1 MGRALDCDETS
12 ARCSAVAVAD
22 ADGMID
28 RHPQAGGEGVA
39 TAEGEPHYVGGTGMV
54 GGPSTYGFSAA

>member
-1 MGRALDCDETS
+1 
-12 ARCSAVAVAD
+12 
-22 ADGMID
+22 MID